1 MDMDQLIRLLPQ
13 AMPEGNCENTAPE
26 IRFIQAG
33 CELLLKEALDVESTD
48 FCFSETEPGVWYCYF
63 WYWETSTGRLRVSKD
78 GITVQMTVDDWD
90 TSSSEYAVNDLAD
103 LRFNVQECA
112 YDEAVAEHFG

>member
-1 MDMDQLIRLLPQ
+1 
-13 AMPEGNCENTAPE
+13 
-26 IRFIQAG
+26 
-33 CELLLKEALDVESTD
+33 
-48 FCFSETEPGVWYCYF
+48 
-63 WYWETSTGRLRVSKD
+63 
-78 GITVQMTVDDWD
+78 MTVDDWD